1 MTELSNLTY
10 EMQNAWTM
18 KNAELIARRPA
29 ANVTTTPTRA
39 DYASVIA
46 ATSAQVTAAN
56 TAFTT
61 LNNAL
66 FNPNTSGITRIDT
79 FQIANSLG
87 NNSRFVAVTTEQS
100 SALAIQSSKPL
111 TSTKLSYTGIFSA
124 SYEIKKLDGEYVSI
138 GFVNKSKCK
147 KVKKKDGFF
156 NLDSG
161 NIQNCENTNSNK
173 TTDATT
179 EIPEK
184 LVLNDR

>member
-111 TSTKLSYTGIFSA
+111 TSTKLSYTGIYVV

-138 GFVNKSKCK
+138 GFINKSKCK

-156 NLDSG
+156 SLESG
-161 NIQNCENTNSNK
+161 KFQNCENTNT
-173 TTDATT
+173 TTDATIT
-179 EIPEK
+179 IPDK
-184 LVLNDR
+184 LVLNDQ

>member
-1 MTELSNLTY
+1 MS
-10 EMQNAWTM
+10 
-18 KNAELIARRPA
+18 
-29 ANVTTTPTRA
+29 
-39 DYASVIA
+39 
-46 ATSAQVTAAN
+46 
-56 TAFTT
+56 
-61 LNNAL
+61 
-66 FNPNTSGITRIDT
+66 
-79 FQIANSLG
+79 